1 MDGMKL
7 FAIYLAVMNVL
18 GVAVMWSDKRRAR
31 LHRWRIPEKVLFGV
45 SLLGG
50 SAGTWAGS
58 ICSATK
64 DEALVFCGRNAA
76 HSGLPGGTCNL
87 SGALICFITNCYR
100 RYVFSD

>member
-7 FAIYLAVMNVL
+7 FAIYLVVMNVL

-50 SAGTWAGS
+50 SAGTWSGMYLFRHK
-58 ICSATK
+58 TK
-64 DEALVFCGRNAA
+64 HWYFVVGMPLILVCQEALAIYLV
-76 HSGLPGGTCNL
+76 HL
-87 SGALICFITNCYR
+87 
-100 RYVFSD
+100 YVL

>member
-7 FAIYLAVMNVL
+7 FAIYLVVMNVL

-31 LHRWRIPEKVLFGV
+31 LHRWRIPENVFV
-45 SLLGG
+45 PPQ
-50 SAGTWAGS
+50 
-58 ICSATK
+58 

-76 HSGLPGGTCNL
+76 HSGLPDGTCDL

>member
-1 MDGMKL
+1 MCSVWRSCGRIRGAPDCTGGGFRRRLWREPARGKRGNL
-7 FAIYLAVMNVL
+7 GRNVF
-18 GVAVMWSDKRRAR
+18 V
-31 LHRWRIPEKVLFGV
+31 PPQ
-45 SLLGG
+45 
-50 SAGTWAGS
+50 
-58 ICSATK
+58 

>member
-7 FAIYLAVMNVL
+7 FAIYLVVMNVL

-50 SAGTWAGS
+50 SAGTWAGMYLFHHK
-58 ICSATK
+58 TK
-64 DEALVFCGRNAA
+64 HWYFVVGMPLILVCQAALAIYLV
-76 HSGLPGGTCNL
+76 HL
-87 SGALICFITNCYR
+87 
-100 RYVFSD
+100 YVL

>member
-7 FAIYLAVMNVL
+7 FAIYLTVMNVI
-18 GVAVMWSDKRRAR
+18 GVAAMWSDKKRAR

-45 SLLGG
+45 
-50 SAGTWAGS
+50 
-58 ICSATK
+58 
-64 DEALVFCGRNAA
+64 FCGRNAA
-76 HSGLPGGTCNL
+76 HSGLPGGTCDL